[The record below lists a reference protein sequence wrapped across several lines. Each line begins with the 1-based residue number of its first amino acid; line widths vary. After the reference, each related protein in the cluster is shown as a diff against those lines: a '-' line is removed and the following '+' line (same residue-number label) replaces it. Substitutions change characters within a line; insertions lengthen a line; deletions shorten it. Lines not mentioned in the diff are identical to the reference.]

1 MYTQMCSL
9 EKDFNVIFYFVY
21 YIVPSFPPNR
31 VLASVSVRAL
41 NEALVTWSEVD
52 SIDQN
57 GNITQYEVRI
67 IGEFDDTTR
76 IESTDGETFS
86 LVVTEL
92 EQATLYNISV
102 RAHTSVGPGPYSD
115 NFVIG
120 TFGLFHICVRFIF
133 YLYIALGIVITA
145 SPQSMNVSV
154 NESVTFTCEARG
166 SLIDSR
172 TNIDWFYN
180 TSQVSFF

>member
-1 MYTQMCSL
+1 M
-9 EKDFNVIFYFVY
+9 Y

-76 IESTDGETFS
+76 IESTDGHTFS
-86 LVVTEL
+86 VVVSEL
-92 EQATLYNISV
+92 EQATFYNISV

-115 NFVIG
+115 DVIEK
-120 TFGLFHICVRFIF
+120 TLGLFIF
-133 YLYIALGIVITA
+133 FLLLPY
-145 SPQSMNVSV
+145 
-154 NESVTFTCEARG
+154 
-166 SLIDSR
+166 SLIFASGTLAPLATYSGELKIPFDIQMGKR
-172 TNIDWFYN
+172 
-180 TSQVSFF
+180 